1 MKKIVLS
8 LAIASPVLVQ
18 AETINLEI
26 EKPEFYGKLN
36 VTQEFVQPEDAGN
49 FSQLNSNASRL
60 GLKGSIALDNG
71 LKAIYQ
77 VEYEVFADDGDK
89 SKSLKGSGEG
99 KTASDEDVSVDVS
112 VTGYTSLSQRNTFI
126 GIEGGFG
133 RVQAGMFDTPF
144 KSVQNKVDL
153 FNDLQG
159 DIKNIISKSEN
170 RSKNSVQ
177 YTSPSFAGLV
187 ATVDHLNSEDEDTNN
202 GLSASLAYTRGDIYV
217 AYAYDNEV
225 NGEKVDAQRVVG
237 QYKVGAV
244 QLGALW
250 ETLDTDGNSEEGWMA
265 SAAFKATSDVT
276 VKAQYGASDIKKE
289 GGVSYS
295 LGADYKLAKNAKTFV
310 YATSEESDDESVNA
324 QYYGAGLEYK
334 F

>member
-1 MKKIVLS
+1 MKKIALS

-26 EKPEFYGKLN
+26 EKPEFYGKIN
-36 VTQEFVQPEDAGN
+36 VTQEFVQQKDAGN
-49 FSQLNSNASRL
+49 YSQLNSNASRL
-60 GLKGSIALDNG
+60 GVKGKIALEHG

-77 VEYEVFADDGDK
+77 AEYETFQDDGEK
-89 SKSLKGSGEG
+89 AAGQ
-99 KTASDEDVSVDVS
+99 TF
-112 VTGYTSLSQRNTFI
+112 SQRNTFI
-126 GIEGGFG
+126 GLEGGFG

-144 KSVQNKVDL
+144 KSAQNKVDL

-177 YTSPSFAGLV
+177 YSSPSFAGLV
-187 ATVDHLNSEDEDTNN
+187 ATVDHLNSEDEDVNN

-225 NGEKVDAQRVVG
+225 NGELMNAQRVVG

-250 ETLDTDGNSEEGWMA
+250 ETFDNDGTSEEGWMA

-276 VKAQYGASDIKKE
+276 VKAQYGASDIKTK

-310 YATSEESDDESVNA
+310 YATSEESDDETKDA

>member
-1 MKKIVLS
+1 MKKIALS

-26 EKPEFYGKLN
+26 EKPEFYGKIN
-36 VTQEFVQPEDAGN
+36 VTQEFVQQKDAGN
-49 FSQLNSNASRL
+49 YSQLNSNASRL
-60 GLKGSIALDNG
+60 GVKGKIALEHG

-77 VEYEVFADDGDK
+77 AEYETFQDDGEK
-89 SKSLKGSGEG
+89 APGQ
-99 KTASDEDVSVDVS
+99 TF
-112 VTGYTSLSQRNTFI
+112 SQRNTFI
-126 GIEGGFG
+126 GLEGGFG

-144 KSVQNKVDL
+144 KSAQNKVDL

-159 DIKNIISKSEN
+159 DIKNIISASEN

-187 ATVDHLNSEDEDTNN
+187 ATVDHLNSEDEDVNN
-202 GLSASLAYTRGDIYV
+202 GLSTSLAYTRGDIYV

-225 NGEKVDAQRVVG
+225 NGELMNAQRVVG

-250 ETLDTDGNSEEGWMA
+250 ETFDNDGTSEEGWMA

-276 VKAQYGASDIKKE
+276 VKAQYGASDIKTK

-310 YATSEESDDESVNA
+310 YATSEESDDETKDA

>member
-1 MKKIVLS
+1 MKKIALS

-26 EKPEFYGKLN
+26 EKPEFYGKIN
-36 VTQEFVQPEDAGN
+36 VTQEFVQPENSGN

-60 GLKGSIALDNG
+60 GVKGKIALEHGLKG
-71 LKAIYQ
+71 IYQ
-77 VEYEVFADDGDK
+77 AEYETFQDDGEK
-89 SKSLKGSGEG
+89 AAGQ
-99 KTASDEDVSVDVS
+99 TF
-112 VTGYTSLSQRNTFI
+112 SQRNTFI

-144 KSVQNKVDL
+144 KNAQNKVDL

-225 NGEKVDAQRVVG
+225 NGEKVDAQRFVG

-276 VKAQYGASDIKKE
+276 LKAQYGASDIKKE

>member
-1 MKKIVLS
+1 MKKIALS

-26 EKPEFYGKLN
+26 EKPEFYGKIN
-36 VTQEFVQPEDAGN
+36 VTQEFVQPENSGN

-60 GLKGSIALDNG
+60 GVKGKIALEHGLKG
-71 LKAIYQ
+71 IYQ
-77 VEYEVFADDGDK
+77 AEYETFQDDGEK
-89 SKSLKGSGEG
+89 AAGQ
-99 KTASDEDVSVDVS
+99 TF
-112 VTGYTSLSQRNTFI
+112 SQRNTFI

-144 KSVQNKVDL
+144 KNAQNKVDL

-265 SAAFKATSDVT
+265 SAAFKATSAVT

>member
-1 MKKIVLS
+1 MKKIALS

-26 EKPEFYGKLN
+26 EKPEFYGKIN
-36 VTQEFVQPEDAGN
+36 VTQEFVQQKDAGN
-49 FSQLNSNASRL
+49 YSQLNSNASRL
-60 GLKGSIALDNG
+60 GVKGKIALEHG

-77 VEYEVFADDGDK
+77 AEYETFQDDGEK
-89 SKSLKGSGEG
+89 AAGQ
-99 KTASDEDVSVDVS
+99 TF
-112 VTGYTSLSQRNTFI
+112 SQRNTFI
-126 GIEGGFG
+126 GLEGGFG

-144 KSVQNKVDL
+144 KSAQNKVDL

-177 YTSPSFAGLV
+177 YSSPSFAGLV
-187 ATVDHLNSEDEDTNN
+187 ATVDHLNSEDEDVNN

-225 NGEKVDAQRVVG
+225 NGELMNAQRVVG
-237 QYKVGAV
+237 QYKVGAL

-250 ETLDTDGNSEEGWMA
+250 ETFDNDGTSEEGWMA

-276 VKAQYGASDIKKE
+276 VKAQYGASDIKTK

-310 YATSEESDDESVNA
+310 YATSEESDDETKDA

>member
-1 MKKIVLS
+1 MKKIALS

-26 EKPEFYGKLN
+26 EKPEFYGKIN
-36 VTQEFVQPEDAGN
+36 VTQEFVQQKDAGN
-49 FSQLNSNASRL
+49 YSQLNSNASRL
-60 GLKGSIALDNG
+60 GVKGKIALEHG
-71 LKAIYQ
+71 LKAVYQ
-77 VEYEVFADDGDK
+77 VEYEVFADSGAKTLKGEDDAGDK
-89 SKSLKGSGEG
+89 YEYDS
-99 KTASDEDVSVDVS
+99 T
-112 VTGYTSLSQRNTFI
+112 LSQRNTFI
-126 GIEGGFG
+126 GLEGGFG
-133 RVQAGMFDTPF
+133 RIQAGMFDTPF
-144 KSVQNKVDL
+144 KSAQNKVDL
-153 FNDLQG
+153 FNDLRG

-177 YTSPSFAGLV
+177 YSSPSFAGLV
-187 ATVDHLNSEDEDTNN
+187 ATVDHLNSEDEDVNN

-225 NGEKVDAQRVVG
+225 NGELMNAQRVVG

-250 ETLDTDGNSEEGWMA
+250 ETFDNDGTSEEGWMA

-276 VKAQYGASDIKKE
+276 VKAQYGASDIKTK

-310 YATSEESDDESVNA
+310 YATSEESDNETKDA